1 MAGRDQRVDVCGN
14 LGHKVKP
21 ICQKRKCGHASCHA
35 TLVHFGLRHLLALDS
50 GGRTANQR
58 NELGAGVGGNFTG
71 RGGWYNRR
79 RRGRGNL
86 RR

>member
-1 MAGRDQRVDVCGN
+1 MAGRNQGVDMGRN
-14 LGHKVKP
+14 LGNQIKP
-21 ICQKRKCGHASCHA
+21 VCQERKGRNASVGTA
-35 TLVHFGLRHLLALDS
+35 LVHFGLRHLLTLDS

-58 NELGAGVGGNFTG
+58 NELGAGVGGHFTG
-71 RGGWYNRR
+71 RGGWCNRR